1 MKTKDRDK
9 HQYFV
14 RSAGKQKKKKGSAVT
29 LKTFHSVSSACAVLL
44 LPVERLAKVPHL
56 PLSYFKKLS
65 K

>member
-1 MKTKDRDK
+1 MKTKDRDR

-14 RSAGKQKKKKGSAVT
+14 RSASKQNNTGSAVT
-29 LKTFHSVSSACAVLL
+29 LKTFHSVSNACAVLL